1 MLNADKKRAL
11 EGKFYK
17 TANGHV
23 SYEIFY
29 ATPDI
34 IFAVSDILVERF
46 GCSPIDLPLHGL
58 DAVITKCRKGNIKL
72 DLGWDN
78 WSGFYIFANSPEG
91 DKLVE
96 DIGTYLNTIIG
107 GSNFEKY
114 IHCW

>member
-1 MLNADKKRAL
+1 MLNTDKKRTL

-17 TANGHV
+17 AANGYE

-34 IFAVSDILVERF
+34 IFEVSDILVARF
-46 GCSPIDLPLHGL
+46 GCSPIDLPMYGL
-58 DAVITKCRKGNIKL
+58 GVVITKCQKGDIKL

-91 DKLVE
+91 DDLVK
-96 DIGTYLNTIIG
+96 DIGTYLNTILSG
-107 GSNFEKY
+107 NDFEKY
-114 IHCW
+114 IHYW